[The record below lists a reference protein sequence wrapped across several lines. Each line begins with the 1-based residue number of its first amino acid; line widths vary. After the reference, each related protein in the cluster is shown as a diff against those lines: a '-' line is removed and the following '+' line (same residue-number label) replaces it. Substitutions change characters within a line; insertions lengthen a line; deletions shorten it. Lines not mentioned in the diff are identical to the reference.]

1 MRYFYISEESRSHKH
16 QRCSISTHS
25 KCVGISFR
33 LKFYLYSDVLSIR
46 GTQTEHNGNLNKYCC
61 TICGKSINAIH
72 IYEENGAYGKAA
84 AEGSIYNTTARSG
97 RAQLANEQ
105 AIEVKPAQL
114 CASVGVYSL
123 CLLVCF
129 AYLLDFLAWNR
140 RGTTLLHV
148 TMVYIKSAIS
158 RTMEIYG
165 SQRHKMVRRTGTHT
179 HIDMYAHSCL
189 AFATHTQKKQDPY
202 TYDRFTFD
210 TKHKSLREKH
220 PCICGTYNESM

>member
-84 AEGSIYNTTARSG
+84 AEGSIYNTTALWSSTVSEWASNRS
-97 RAQLANEQ
+97 
-105 AIEVKPAQL
+105 K
-114 CASVGVYSL
+114 ASAVVCQCRCVFSVFACMFRLSVRFFSMESTRNNTSACNNGVY
-123 CLLVCF
+123 
-129 AYLLDFLAWNR
+129 
-140 RGTTLLHV
+140 
-148 TMVYIKSAIS
+148 
-158 RTMEIYG
+158 
-165 SQRHKMVRRTGTHT
+165 
-179 HIDMYAHSCL
+179 
-189 AFATHTQKKQDPY
+189 
-202 TYDRFTFD
+202 
-210 TKHKSLREKH
+210 
-220 PCICGTYNESM
+220 